1 MLRFEPAEIDG
12 PSVQTRGRSRLEPA
26 DFETQ
31 ITQRVGQAFGWKIPG
46 ASARVPRKTNVDE
59 SSKKSSRGKYDG
71 LTQESPPRPWYQ
83 PPDLA
88 LDHVQGGHLAL
99 FQ

>member
-1 MLRFEPAEIDG
+1 MLLFEPAEIDG
-12 PSVQTRGRSRLEPA
+12 PSVKTRGRARLEPA

-31 ITQRVGQAFGWKIPG
+31 ITQRVGQAFGGEVPG
-46 ASARVPRKTNVDE
+46 ASSRVPRKTNMDE
-59 SSKKSSRGKYDG
+59 SSKKSARGKYDG
-71 LTQESPPRPWYQ
+71 LTQESH
-83 PPDLA
+83 PDPGINTPDFS